1 MRFDGV
7 RWSRLSPASFV
18 VPEPAV
24 DAAEPA
30 IRVVTPAGAPTER
43 VVADD
48 DLALSDARRA
58 LVPIRAGIA
67 RGYTPD
73 ESLNIASTVR
83 PST

>member
-30 IRVVTPAGAPTER
+30 IRVVTPAEPAIR
-43 VVADD
+43 VVTPAES
-48 DLALSDARRA
+48 AIRVVTPAEPAIRVVTPAGAHRACRRG
-58 LVPIRAGIA
+58 R
-67 RGYTPD
+67 
-73 ESLNIASTVR
+73 R
-83 PST
+83 PRCQRR